1 MARQSESTLSG
12 PSAVRA
18 AAVAWAR
25 QPASLIVGRNTRV
38 YETSQEARWASAA
51 PSVISRMRAS
61 TSSLSASVK
70 VRASPRMTTRP
81 GMALRAPSVTS
92 SVHETTTESRGVDIA
107 RDDGLQGQ
115 DDLGADDHGV
125 DDEVRG
131 RSVPAPAGDADLEVV
146 LRGHDRSAARVDLT
160 GGQAGNVVQ
169 SVDLIDGEPVE
180 QSIGDH
186 RLGAGSRLLRR
197 LEDQAD
203 GAVEGD
209 VGGQRRGGSEDHRHV
224 SVVPAGVH
232 CSDVLRSV

>member
-1 MARQSESTLSG
+1 RFDEFAVGIGEG
-12 PSAVRA
+12 PRVSADDHSAGDGVA
-18 AAVAWAR
+18 GAVGD
-25 QPASLIVGRNTRV
+25 Q
-38 YETSQEARWASAA
+38 
-51 PSVISRMRAS
+51 
-61 TSSLSASVK
+61 
-70 VRASPRMTTRP
+70 
-81 GMALRAPSVTS
+81 LRARDDDRV
-92 SVHETTTESRGVDIA
+92 EGVDIA

-115 DDLGADDHGV
+115 DELGADDHGV

-131 RSVPAPAGDADLEVV
+131 RSVPAPAGNADLEVV

-209 VGGQRRGGSEDHRHV
+209 VG
-224 SVVPAGVH
+224 
-232 CSDVLRSV
+232 